1 LLSHIFTL
9 KQGNEHSITRAPQH
23 QSVATLDKAIYQ
35 YNTTRNRMFTRSWFY
50 ALAVAQLAIGAN
62 ASFFTSSVPSP
73 EEAHQNLDKLK
84 VIIYETGPYSTSLQ
98 TFMDVADKY
107 GLEAVVVG
115 QGSTFSGFGSKY
127 GQLKDSLNEL
137 SHDPKALVAV
147 IDGRDVLLNINRD
160 VERNAFEGRINEFIG
175 SFKELVAGKPEAV
188 LMSAEQQCCVAAL
201 CHADSPAYYFDPVTK
216 MRTNR
221 ACPSG
226 EDGCGWLDNE
236 NVKFWQSLMVAEA
249 YQHTGSQEISPFL
262 NAGLMVGTANN
273 LIDMIERMD
282 LGEEE
287 DDQAVLSAMYLQFP
301 ELIVLDYEQQ
311 LLGNNAWPKGLEDGC
326 IYDFDVNMTD
336 KLYLTN
342 TQTGTS
348 PLILHT
354 PGKFYSCLDTL
365 IDRLGGESDKRFLPE
380 RQLKKGDKGNYGPG
394 GDRSSNYRSNYA
406 SNYGNYGTILTE
418 TEPATPAP
426 VVDDSG
432 MDDLEDLTRVF
443 EEAEEDDDSGSNVL
457 TWGLSC
463 AAAGVLI
470 AGLATRRR
478 QTMTQEQ
485 HDNIQRALNDSDEAF
500 ALGGDPR
507 LDDAVS
513 VISSAVD
520 EAADPDSLDLAEMS
534 HQPLGTVDEHN
545 AMVDVPVDGEEDR
558 QMKSILSVGDC
569 DEICGTKQ
577 STEDLRRNRTVHW

>member
-1 LLSHIFTL
+1 
-9 KQGNEHSITRAPQH
+9 
-23 QSVATLDKAIYQ
+23 
-35 YNTTRNRMFTRSWFY
+35 MFTRSWFY
-50 ALAVAQLAIGAN
+50 AFAAAQLATGAN
-62 ASFFTSSVPSP
+62 AHFFSLTTEDPH
-73 EEAHQNLDKLK
+73 ENLEKLK
-84 VIIYETGPYSTSLQ
+84 VIIYETNDFSTSLQ
-98 TFMDVADKY
+98 TFMDVSEKY

-137 SHDPKALVAV
+137 KDDPTTLVAV

-160 VERNAFEGRINEFIG
+160 VERDAFEGRINTFIE
-175 SFKELVAGKPEAV
+175 SFQGLVEGKPEAV

-201 CHADSPAYYFDPVTK
+201 CHADSPTYYFDPITRK
-216 MRTNR
+216 RNNR

-226 EDGCGWLDNE
+226 EEGCGWLDNA
-236 NVKFWQSLMVAEA
+236 NVKFWESLMVAEA

-262 NAGLMVGTANN
+262 NAGLMVGTADN
-273 LIDMIERMD
+273 LISLIDRMD

-311 LLGNNAWPKGLEDGC
+311 MLGNNAWPKGLEEGC
-326 IYDFDVNMTD
+326 IYDFDGENQT
-336 KLYLTN
+336 YLTN
-342 TQTGTS
+342 KQTGTS

-354 PGKFYSCLDTL
+354 PGKFYDCLDTL
-365 IDRLGGESDKRFLPE
+365 IDRLGGKSDLRFKPEYKMSEKRRLE
-380 RQLKKGDKGNYGPG
+380 NYG
-394 GDRSSNYRSNYA
+394 SNYN
-406 SNYGNYGTILTE
+406 SNYGSNYGTVT
-418 TEPATPAP
+418 
-426 VVDDSG
+426 DDV
-432 MDDLEDLTRVF
+432 DLEDLTRVF
-443 EEAEEDDDSGSNVL
+443 QEAEEEDTSRNGAL

-500 ALGGDPR
+500 ALEDPKMI
-507 LDDAVS
+507 DDAVS

-520 EAADPDSLDLAEMS
+520 EAADPDSLDIAEMS

-545 AMVDVPVDGEEDR
+545 AMVDVPVDGSDDR
-558 QMKSILSVGDC
+558 QLKSILSIGAC
-569 DEICGTKQ
+569 DDICGRQT
-577 STEDLRRNRTVHW
+577 SSEDLRRNRTVHW

>member
-1 LLSHIFTL
+1 
-9 KQGNEHSITRAPQH
+9 
-23 QSVATLDKAIYQ
+23 
-35 YNTTRNRMFTRSWFY
+35 MFTRSWFY
-50 ALAVAQLAIGAN
+50 ALLVAQLTIGAN
-62 ASFFTSSVPSP
+62 ASFFDSVPSP
-73 EEAHQNLDKLK
+73 EQAHQDLDKLK

-107 GLEAVVVG
+107 GLEAIVVG

-127 GQLKDSLNEL
+127 GQLKDSLHEM

-147 IDGRDVLLNINRD
+147 IDGRDVLLNVNRD
-160 VERNAFEGRINEFIG
+160 VERSAFEDRIDNFVEN
-175 SFKELVAGKPEAV
+175 FKELVLGKPEAV

-216 MRTNR
+216 KRANR

-226 EDGCGWLDNE
+226 EEGCGWVDND
-236 NVKFWQSLMVAEA
+236 NVAFWQSLMVAEA
-249 YQHTGSQEISPFL
+249 YQHTGSHETSPFL
-262 NAGLMVGTANN
+262 NAGLMAGTAKN
-273 LIDMIERMD
+273 LIELIDRMD

-311 LLGNNAWPKGLEDGC
+311 LLGNNAWPKGLEEGC
-326 IYDFDVNMTD
+326 IYDFDPNMD
-336 KLYLTN
+336 EELFLTN

-354 PGKFYSCLDTL
+354 PGKFYDCLDTL
-365 IDRLGGESDKRFLPE
+365 IDRLGGVSDMRYLPANISND
-380 RQLKKGDKGNYGPG
+380 RRLNY
-394 GDRSSNYRSNYA
+394 D
-406 SNYGNYGTILTE
+406 NYGNYGNYANYGNYVAANYGANYGSNYRGSNYGGSNYGTNYGTITEPTE
-418 TEPATPAP
+418 TPDM
-426 VVDDSG
+426 DDA
-432 MDDLEDLTRVF
+432 DDADLEDLTRVF
-443 EEAEEDDDSGSNVL
+443 EEGEEDDSDGSNVL

-478 QTMTQEQ
+478 RTVTQDQ

-500 ALGGDPR
+500 ALEDPKL
-507 LDDAVS
+507 LDDCVS

-545 AMVDVPVDGEEDR
+545 AMFDVPVDTDGGAG
-558 QMKSILSVGDC
+558 QLKSVLSIGNC
-569 DEICGTKQ
+569 DEVCGGRTQ